1 MPTTWR
7 AAAVGLDAATA
18 TCAAFNLTYFLYRL
32 TQCRDETISRAVAV
46 FALALVSLAAMGE
59 SLFFLA
65 SLTVLPA
72 GCPPVSVAWA
82 LVRALPLAG
91 TAFVSILILRRL
103 LAASWPEG
111 RHQ

>member
-1 MPTTWR
+1 MPSTWR

-18 TCAAFNLTYFLYRL
+18 ACAAFNLAYFLCRL
-32 TQCRDETISRAVAV
+32 ARRREETASRAVAV

-72 GCPPVSVAWA
+72 GSPPATIPWA
-82 LVRALPLAG
+82 LVRVLPLAG
-91 TAFVSILILRRL
+91 TAFISILILRRL
-103 LAASWPEG
+103 LAALWPED
-111 RHQ
+111 RRP

>member
-1 MPTTWR
+1 LPSTWQ

-18 TCAAFNLTYFLYRL
+18 ACAAFNLAYFLYRL
-32 TQCRDETISRAVAV
+32 ARCREETASRAVAA

-65 SLTVLPA
+65 SLTILPA
-72 GCPPVSVAWA
+72 GSPPATIPWA

-91 TAFVSILILRRL
+91 TAFISILILRRL
-103 LAASWPEG
+103 LAALWPEESG
-111 RHQ
+111 P

>member
-1 MPTTWR
+1 MSSTWR

-18 TCAAFNLTYFLYRL
+18 ACAAFNLAYFVLRLGRYRE
-32 TQCRDETISRAVAV
+32 ETASRMVAV

-72 GCPPVSVAWA
+72 GSPPATIPWT
-82 LVRALPLAG
+82 LVRVLPLAG
-91 TAFVSILILRRL
+91 TAFISILILRRL
-103 LAASWPEG
+103 LAALWPEES
-111 RHQ
+111 RP

>member
-1 MPTTWR
+1 LPSTWR

-18 TCAAFNLTYFLYRL
+18 ACAAFNLAYFLCRL
-32 TQCRDETISRAVAV
+32 ARCREETASRAVAV

-72 GCPPVSVAWA
+72 GSPPDTIPWA
-82 LVRALPLAG
+82 LVRVLPLTG
-91 TAFVSILILRRL
+91 TAFISILILRRL
-103 LAASWPEG
+103 LAALWPEESG
-111 RHQ
+111 P

>member
-7 AAAVGLDAATA
+7 AVTVGLDTATA
-18 TCAAFNLTYFLYRL
+18 TCAAFNLAYFLYRL
-32 TQCRDETISRAVAV
+32 AQYREETASRAVAV

-72 GCPPVSVAWA
+72 GSPPADIPWA
-82 LVRALPLAG
+82 VVRVLPLAG
-91 TAFVSILILRRL
+91 TAFISTLILRRL
-103 LAASWPEG
+103 VAALWPEESG
-111 RHQ
+111 P